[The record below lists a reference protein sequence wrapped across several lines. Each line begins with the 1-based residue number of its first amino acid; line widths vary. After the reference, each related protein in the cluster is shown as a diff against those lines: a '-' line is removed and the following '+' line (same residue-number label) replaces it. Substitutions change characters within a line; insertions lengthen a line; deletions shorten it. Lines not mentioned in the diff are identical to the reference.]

1 MKDRAV
7 RALAARQQCA
17 GASVLLFRGDEVLL
31 VERGPGR
38 AGAGLWSAP
47 GGHVESGESAEMA
60 ARRELLEETGLA
72 AAALIEV
79 AVHPVRLTSAEGAPV
94 TCRVTVFAG
103 YATAAARPVAGG
115 DAADA
120 RFVPLSGIGALSVT
134 AGLPALIASA
144 RDRLQGNR

>member
-1 MKDRAV
+1 MQDGNGAGLQKCD
-7 RALAARQQCA
+7 
-17 GASVLLFRGDEVLL
+17 GASVLLFRADDVLL

-47 GGHVESGESAEMA
+47 GGHVEPGEGAEMA
-60 ARRELLEETGLA
+60 ARRELFEETGLA

-103 YATAAARPVAGG
+103 YAITAARPVAGS
-115 DAADA
+115 DAANA

-134 AGLPALIASA
+134 PGLAALIDAA
-144 RDRLQGNR
+144 RARLESHR